1 MNNPQLENQI
11 AQADILASL
20 SHFQPVSINFAWVKN
35 FKKYSQNGENEIA
48 NIPQIGVNDLET
60 LVKQLELEN
69 QCLKLENA
77 ILNDFCKRNNLH

>member
-1 MNNPQLENQI
+1 M
-11 AQADILASL
+11 
-20 SHFQPVSINFAWVKN
+20 KN
-35 FKKYSQNGENEIA
+35 FKKFSQNGENEIA

-77 ILNDFCKRNNLH
+77 ILNDFCKRNNLHWFKKIKLFNENKFET